1 MSKNITSLKRIN
13 IQKFRGLKDVNIEF
27 GERITII
34 SGKNG
39 TSKSTILGII
49 AQAFSFR
56 KDYSKTP
63 NVDLSSHKTLTD
75 AQFESRF
82 SDHFRLSEQYDKPG
96 SMDIDI
102 AVYDG
107 AEKKLLDLTLGLY
120 AYQDRPKPRPIIRG
134 NTTTNSGSSS
144 RNVTHPL
151 IYLSL
156 KRLMPIAFRSAY
168 SEHNVKYLADNKS
181 DFRLM
186 NNKLLNKNNVSEM
199 TATTGTI
206 SSVVVHGKTYDHESV
221 SAGEDNVGQILQA
234 LFSFRKLKS
243 EYDDYRGGILL
254 IDEADAG
261 LFPAAQVEFIKI
273 LAREAKNLDL
283 QIIMTS
289 HSPTMIG
296 AVYELGEN
304 APQVYKTVYLTDTFG
319 DISVRENV
327 SWTEIY
333 ADLHVET
340 IKADGALMLPKINV
354 YFEDGEAYDMFSAI
368 VTEQR
373 IKKPLNCL
381 KEATLGCQNY
391 KQLIQKKIPEFNKKS
406 IIIFDADVD
415 GVDAYKNVIRLP
427 GQLPPDQLLFAF
439 LYQLPPGDDFWKNKR
454 RFTKSVFFRIAS
466 DIIERL
472 NINAGDGV
480 DFDIQALLINARNL
494 PAAEFGVIR
503 EKFKKFYK
511 TDELQLMIKGPVKDN
526 PFRLWVSQ
534 NRAVV
539 DKFKSDFVAAL
550 KHTLI
555 KGNGVEAAKVDG
567 YLELDA

>member
-1 MSKNITSLKRIN
+1 MSKNSTSLKSIN
-13 IQKFRGLKDVNIEF
+13 IEKFRGLKNINIEF

-56 KDYSKTP
+56 KDYTQTP
-63 NVDLSSHKTLTD
+63 NVDLSSHKTLTET
-75 AQFESRF
+75 QFESRF
-82 SDHFRLSEQYDKPG
+82 SDHFRLSERYDKPG
-96 SMDIDI
+96 SMDINI

-107 AEKKLLDLTLGLY
+107 GEKKLLELTLGLY

-134 NTTTNSGSSS
+134 NTTTNSASSS

-168 SEHNVKYLADNKS
+168 SEHNVKYLTDNKS

-186 NNKLLNKNNVSEM
+186 NNKLLNKNNISEI

-243 EYDDYRGGILL
+243 EYADFRGGILL

-261 LFPAAQVEFIKI
+261 LFPAAQVEFVKI

-296 AVYELGEN
+296 AVYELAEK
-304 APQVYKTVYLTDTFG
+304 ASQAYKTVYLTDTFG

-333 ADLHVET
+333 ADLHIET
-340 IKADGALMLPKINV
+340 IKADGALLLPKINV
-354 YFEDGEAYDMFSAI
+354 YFEDREAYDLFSAI

-381 KEATLGCQNY
+381 KDISLGCENY

-406 IIIFDADVD
+406 LIVFDADVD
-415 GVDAYKNVIRLP
+415 GIDAYRNALKLP
-427 GQLPPDQLLFAF
+427 GQLPPDQLLFSF
-439 LYQLPPGDDFWKNKR
+439 LYQLPPNDEFWKNRKH
-454 RFTKSVFFRIAS
+454 FTKAVFFKIAS

-472 NINAGDGV
+472 NINVEDAV
-480 DFDIQALLINARNL
+480 NFDIQKLLVEARSM

-503 EKFKKFYK
+503 QKFKKFYK
-511 TDELQLMIKGPVKDN
+511 TDELQVMIKGPVKDN

-534 NRAVV
+534 NRAAV
-539 DKFKSDFVAAL
+539 DNFKSDFIAAL

-567 YLELDA
+567 YLDLDD